1 MSFWQAIRKIISEAA
16 VLRSSWRQ
24 GASGQCCQCVG
35 RSRGNRL
42 LYRCTRWRASLC
54 GTRCFERT
62 LAAAKVHGAAI
73 AAVPVKD
80 TIKVVGT
87 DGIVTATPERSMLMA
102 VQTPQIFTAEL
113 LKQAYAQL
121 AAHPAAVTDDAS
133 VVELMGHKVAT
144 ALGRYENIKITTPED
159 LLFAE
164 NLLAQQEQEDGK

>member
-1 MSFWQAIRKIISEAA
+1 M
-16 VLRSSWRQ
+16 
-24 GASGQCCQCVG
+24 
-35 RSRGNRL
+35 
-42 LYRCTRWRASLC
+42 
-54 GTRCFERT
+54 
-62 LAAAKVHGAAI
+62 HGAAI

-87 DGIVTATPERSMLMA
+87 DGIVTATPERSTLMA
-102 VQTPQIFTAEL
+102 VQTPQIFTADL
-113 LKQAYAQL
+113 LKQAYAYL
-121 AAHPAAVTDDAS
+121 AANPAAVTDDAS

>member
-1 MSFWQAIRKIISEAA
+1 
-16 VLRSSWRQ
+16 
-24 GASGQCCQCVG
+24 
-35 RSRGNRL
+35 
-42 LYRCTRWRASLC
+42 
-54 GTRCFERT
+54 
-62 LAAAKVHGAAI
+62 AKVHGAAI

-87 DGIVTATPERSMLMA
+87 DGIVTATPERSTLMA

-121 AAHPAAVTDDAS
+121 AAHPATVTDDAS